1 MNQGVFNTL
10 RTSGKLVMN
19 AGEVFYDIGDSAVS
33 MIRSAKDDVIDPIAD
48 GIDDAIGADIDDVI
62 PSGLDSAI
70 KTALVGDWDTAYR
83 NFTDYSVKDMI
94 KDVMP
99 GVDSVDV
106 SHGRRSRLSGYDPRY
121 RYPQEIA
128 LTKTSEEALE
138 RQNLFT
144 FFDDTDGIR
153 ITADEISYQEG
164 TNPYIKGMNPLEW
177 MRVGRID
184 SPMSH
189 SDGPIYGPFSKFT
202 PTALWPWQTKE
213 GARMT
218 AAELAEVPLDGDWLG
233 TKPIAEAVLGQKL
246 DKVGGMP
253 GYRFY
258 GDAVLGAPIIGGGV
272 LLVLAS
278 PLWIPVVSAIGT
290 SLLGSAVSLGRGV
303 AKALG

>member
-1 MNQGVFNTL
+1 MDPGVFNIL
-10 RTSGKLVMN
+10 RTSGKLVKT
-19 AGEVFYDIGDSAVS
+19 AGETIYDVGDTAVS
-33 MIRSAKDDVIDPIAD
+33 TFRSAKDTIIDPIAD
-48 GIDDAIGADIDDVI
+48 GLDDAIGADIDDVI
-62 PSGLDSAI
+62 PDGLDDAI
-70 KTALVGDWDTAYR
+70 KTALVGDADSAYR
-83 NFTDYSVKDMI
+83 AFTSYSVKDMI
-94 KDVMP
+94 EDVMP
-99 GVDSVDV
+99 NVDSVDV

-128 LTKTSEEALE
+128 LTRRTEEALD

-144 FFDDTDGIR
+144 FMDPVSIAT
-153 ITADEISYQEG
+153 G
-164 TNPYIKGMNPLEW
+164 TNPYIKGANPLDW

-184 SPMSH
+184 SEMSH

-213 GARMT
+213 GGRMT

-272 LLVLAS
+272 LLVLAA
-278 PLWIPVVSAIGT
+278 PLWLPVVSAIGT
-290 SLLGSAVSLGRGV
+290 SMLGSVVSLGRGV